1 MVYLFYF
8 MFFIIAGLLLVFI
21 VKIFLDLNFIISAK
35 IIVIF
40 SIAWI
45 AGFIIPGAPGGI
57 GVREVVIIFFI
68 SSIVGEAQGIAVA
81 ISLRF
86 VTLLGDVWFLI
97 ISNTKLNFKR

>member
-1 MVYLFYF
+1 VFFLF
-8 MFFIIAGLLLVFI
+8 AGLLLVFI
-21 VKIFLDLNFIISAK
+21 VNIFLNINFIVGAK

-57 GVREVVIIFFI
+57 GVREAVIIFFI
-68 SSIVGEAQGIAVA
+68 TPIIGEAQGVA
-81 ISLRF
+81 AAIGLRF

-97 ISNTKLNFKR
+97 ISDKNFISNKFKY